1 MKFRIAGIGV
11 LLATMTL
18 PMLLTTMALLTLL
31 TLLTGCAGSQGYMA
45 ENADTADTG
54 PSPPVQLINATW
66 IKAEQQRRA
75 QRTDRNAGKLVERDP
90 SPYQI
95 GHGDILSIVVWDHPE
110 LGAGVPAAQSQSG
123 PQAGVADTSGVPPA
137 GFVVDHQGLVQFPY
151 AGTLKLAGLTEE
163 QARALLAGKL
173 ARYIANPIVTLR
185 VQSYRS
191 QRIYIDGEVKSPGLQ
206 AINDLPMTLVEALNR
221 AGGPLPSA
229 DQSRITL
236 ERGALRYP
244 VNLPQMMQ
252 QGINPAR
259 VLLLHG
265 DVLHVPSRDESKVF
279 ISGEVVAP
287 KALTMHNGRLTLNE
301 AMGEAGGL
309 TPQGDGR
316 QVFVVRRSGN
326 EPQVFQLDARA
337 PGALAMAEAFELE
350 PRDVVYVA
358 ATRLANWHRNISQIF
373 PGALSSAVGAAR

>member
-1 MKFRIAGIGV
+1 MKFRIVWNGALPA
-11 LLATMTL
+11 LLMTPLMTL
-18 PMLLTTMALLTLL
+18 MMTLL
-31 TLLTGCAGSQGYMA
+31 ISLAGCAGSQGYMA
-45 ENADTADTG
+45 EDADSADSG
-54 PSPPVQLINATW
+54 PSPPVQLITAPL

-75 QRTDRNAGKLVERDP
+75 QRTDQNAGKLVERDP

-95 GHGDILSIVVWDHPE
+95 GQGDILSIVVWDHPE
-110 LGAGVPAAQSQSG
+110 LGAGAPAAQSQSG
-123 PQAGVADTSGVPPA
+123 PQAGAADTSGVPPA

-163 QARALLAGKL
+163 QARALLANKL

-229 DQSRITL
+229 DQSRIML
-236 ERGALRYP
+236 ERGSLRYP

-252 QGINPAR
+252 QGVNPAR